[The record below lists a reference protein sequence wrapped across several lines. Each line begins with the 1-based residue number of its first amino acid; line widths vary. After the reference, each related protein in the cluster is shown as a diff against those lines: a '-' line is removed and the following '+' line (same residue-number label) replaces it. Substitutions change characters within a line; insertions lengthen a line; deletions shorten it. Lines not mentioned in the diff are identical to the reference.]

1 MKKNSVHCYQYKRR
15 KIFIILESWWQNY
28 SLALFTILNDG
39 LRSWKSTMDCCH
51 VQRCL
56 PIFTLEKKKNPSV
69 YLWSVTVIHQHWKK
83 KKTNR
88 KRTSF
93 YFLFSPLY
101 SLFYIVS
108 MHFCKTDAGSDKSAW
123 HGKLFKRAA
132 LNHSSSSCEWQ
143 LSDAHSLTVMPL
155 G

>member
-1 MKKNSVHCYQYKRR
+1 MIELLPRPFYHFEWWFEILKIYHGLLSCAMVSSHLYSGKEKKPQCLLMVSNS
-15 KIFIILESWWQNY
+15 N
-28 SLALFTILNDG
+28 
-39 LRSWKSTMDCCH
+39 
-51 VQRCL
+51 L
-56 PIFTLEKKKNPSV
+56 PELKKKKKN
-69 YLWSVTVIHQHWKK
+69 
-83 KKTNR
+83 NR
-88 KRTSF
+88 KRTFF

-108 MHFCKTDAGSDKSAW
+108 MLFCKTDAGCDKSAW